1 MLCFQPKIFYER
13 LMMDHKM
20 GEKEY
25 LSALEEERR
34 KIETFQKEL
43 PLSLQIVTETIET
56 LRKRIEKQEKATV
69 EEVIPIN
76 LNISYSENDEI
87 EEDKSDDDN
96 NNKNDW
102 SHSLRLWSQEPEKEN
117 STTDKRP
124 EEATFETD
132 RCMNEEGFS
141 NDQEDNQRKTESNE
155 KDKEN
160 EKEEQKCEAQKKTRR
175 SWSQELHR
183 RFVHA
188 LEQLGGAHVATPK
201 HIRELMKVDGLT
213 NDEVKSHLQKY
224 RLHTKKP
231 SSRVRTSNNNDYA
244 AQAPQF
250 VLVGAWVPPADCT
263 GSEEGGGPA
272 NIIHSSL
279 VSLPSHLILPHHN
292 RKMNL
297 HGSPTGLLQKSPTR
311 DGSSK
316 SASSQTTNASF

>member
-1 MLCFQPKIFYER
+1 MLCFQPKLLYER
-13 LMMDHKM
+13 LMMDHNM

-43 PLSLQIVTETIET
+43 PLSLHIVTETIET
-56 LRKRIEKQEKATV
+56 LRKQIEKQEKAIA

-87 EEDKSDDDN
+87 EEDKSDNNN
-96 NNKNDW
+96 NNKRDW
-102 SHSLRLWSQEPEKEN
+102 SHSLQLWSQESEKEK

-124 EEATFETD
+124 EEAIFETD
-132 RCMNEEGFS
+132 RCMDEEGFS
-141 NDQEDNQRKTESNE
+141 NDQEDNQRKIES
-155 KDKEN
+155 N

-175 SWSQELHR
+175 CWSQELHR

-231 SSRVRTSNNNDYA
+231 SSRVRNSNNNDYA

-250 VLVGAWVPPADCT
+250 VLVGAWVPPADRT
-263 GSEEGGGPA
+263 GSEESGCPA

-297 HGSPTGLLQKSPTR
+297 HGSPTGPQQKSPTR
-311 DGSSK
+311 DSSSK
-316 SASSQTTNASF
+316 SASSHTTNASF